1 MRDVIAGLILL
12 VIAAVAAWQGSALT
26 VGTPRHIGPG
36 MAPIV
41 LSALIALIG
50 VILVGVGVRE
60 ERTRCDRWP
69 LRGPVFILGG
79 AVVFGLAIRP
89 LGLAVAGPLLV
100 VVGALASE
108 ETRFV
113 EVILFAAGMTVFC
126 VVLFKYLLSLPIPLA
141 PWLIGY

>member
-12 VIAAVAAWQGSALT
+12 GIAAVAAWQASALT

-36 MAPIV
+36 MVPLA
-41 LSALIALIG
+41 LSALIALLGLFLIASG
-50 VILVGVGVRE
+50 LRG
-60 ERTRCDRWP
+60 ERAFRDRWP
-69 LRGPVFILGG
+69 LRGPIFILGA

-89 LGLAVAGPLLV
+89 LGLVLAGPALI
-100 VVGALASE
+100 VVGAFASH
-108 ETRFV
+108 ETRWV
-113 EVILFAAGMTVFC
+113 EIILFAIGMTVFC

>member
-1 MRDVIAGLILL
+1 MGNVIAGLILL
-12 VIAAVAAWQGSALT
+12 VVAAVAAWQGSALT

-36 MAPIV
+36 MVPLV
-41 LSALIALIG
+41 LSASIALIG
-50 VILVGVGVRE
+50 VILVGIGLRE
-60 ERTRCDRWP
+60 GRKYRDRWP
-69 LRGPVFILGG
+69 LRGPVFILGS

-100 VVGALASE
+100 VVGAFASE
-108 ETRFV
+108 ETRWL
-113 EVILFAAGMTVFC
+113 EVILFAVGMTVFC

>member
-12 VIAAVAAWQGSALT
+12 VIAVVAAWQGSALT

-36 MAPIV
+36 MVPMV

-50 VILVGVGVRE
+50 IVLVGIGVRKGGAQ
-60 ERTRCDRWP
+60 RDRWP
-69 LRGPVFILGG
+69 LRGPVFILGA

-89 LGLAVAGPLLV
+89 LGLAAAGPLLV

-108 ETRFV
+108 ETRYF
-113 EVILFAAGMTVFC
+113 EVVLFAAGMTVFC

>member
-12 VIAAVAAWQGSALT
+12 VVAAVAAWQGSWLS

-36 MAPIV
+36 MLPLV

-50 VILVGVGVRE
+50 VMLMGLGLRE
-60 ERTRCDRWP
+60 ARAHPDRWP
-69 LRGPVFILGG
+69 LRGPVFILGS
-79 AVVFGLAIRP
+79 AVIFGLAVRP

-100 VVGALASE
+100 IVGALASDE
-108 ETRFV
+108 SRWF
-113 EVILFAAGMTVFC
+113 EVMLFAVGMTVFC
-126 VVLFKYLLSLPIPLA
+126 VVLFKHLLSLPIPLA

>member
-12 VIAAVAAWQGSALT
+12 AIAAVAAWQGSPLT

-36 MAPIV
+36 MVPIV
-41 LSALIALIG
+41 LSAFIALIG
-50 VILVGVGVRE
+50 VILMGIGVRKG
-60 ERTRCDRWP
+60 RVHRDRWP
-69 LRGPVFILGG
+69 LRGPVFILGA

-100 VVGALASE
+100 IVGALASE
-108 ETRFV
+108 ETRYF